1 MSQFQC
7 IVVGCP
13 NTGNPCGWP
22 RLHWLIVKSNP
33 LVLLSHFWISLYFRS
48 FWKEILLLGEHALPI
63 DDYLNLVLDRFITV
77 SFWTAADEHWSS
89 PQTLFQRFSLLL
101 MAKAV
106 ALSIRCWTGL
116 RSIFFLFLLF
126 CNACRSDRK
135 SPISPITALRVPWH
149 ILQLP
154 PYACES
160 DDSCFW
166 GNFFFSIVF
175 FQLENPF
182 FVKAGSA
189 SDEVR
194 IPPWS
199 AFKQVWQVNKSYLF
213 FRHDATT

>member
-63 DDYLNLVLDRFITV
+63 DDYLNLVL
-77 SFWTAADEHWSS
+77 
-89 PQTLFQRFSLLL
+89 

-106 ALSIRCWTGL
+106 VLSIRCWTGL
-116 RSIFFLFLLF
+116 RSKSFFFFLFLLF

-154 PYACES
+154 PYANQTIRAFEVIS
-160 DDSCFW
+160 
-166 GNFFFSIVF
+166 FSPLYF
-175 FQLENPF
+175 
-182 FVKAGSA
+182 S
-189 SDEVR
+189 S
-194 IPPWS
+194 
-199 AFKQVWQVNKSYLF
+199 
-213 FRHDATT
+213 